1 MLDKSVERFIKLV
14 HGINGISPT
23 IDEIGMHAA
32 YSAALRSACLSRQVG
47 AAILDNQGNII
58 STGCND
64 VPSFGAVYIIQTH

>member
-32 YSAALRSACLSRQVG
+32 YSAASGLHAYQ
-47 AAILDNQGNII
+47 DKW
-58 STGCND
+58 
-64 VPSFGAVYIIQTH
+64 VPQYLITKATLYLLAVMMCQALGRFI